1 MRKFR
6 ALLSLLLML
15 TLLLPCALADA
26 PQGLDLSL
34 VSNGALAF
42 GLKAASGDT
51 PFCSLTLPNGQVD
64 VVLSPDKGLCVGTN
78 GQWQQ
83 VLVEGHPLNATLQDT
98 PLSLLNGQTPA
109 ESTALLQEDL
119 ATIATH
125 LSSLFSGD
133 TIVYEMMKRPAMGRV
148 LSDLFLA
155 AQTGTVSLT
164 SDALYKMLYS
174 LLDEVHY
181 PAFLSDLHFGD
192 AYQMLVLS
200 LLGTLSSNLRYA
212 SSYWPTFSVFGQV
225 NEKEGNLRFSLD
237 THRYSEE
244 YQYQLTYEQTAA
256 NTWHYVLTDLKNFG
270 TIEGTLY
277 YQQSGSASFSFVLN
291 GYSTIDQKA
300 FSILCEQSGP
310 QEMVLT
316 ASIDDSYQLSIV
328 EHDGDFSFRLER
340 AYDELFAFDITDERI
355 HAELVSP
362 ALFYLIPADSTEF
375 VMDITPAEN
384 GDGLDI
390 IVTNPLWSGVG
401 STTLLTA
408 ALRATPNGL
417 TCTGEYN
424 ETPYTL
430 TMAAAQNALTF
441 TFEQNA
447 QTVSLALTLTD
458 TSAALVF
465 TGANGQQTTLSGSLC
480 SPEAPVLPDT
490 MGTIE
495 LAALLSQIF

>member
-15 TLLLPCALADA
+15 TLLLPCALADT

-42 GLKAASGDT
+42 GLNAASGDT
-51 PFCSLTLPNGQVD
+51 PFCSLTLPSGQVD

-98 PLSLLNGQTPA
+98 PLSLLDGHTPA
-109 ESTALLQEDL
+109 ESTALLQEDF
-119 ATIATH
+119 ATIATY

-164 SDALYKMLYS
+164 SDALCKLLYS

-192 AYQMLVLS
+192 AYQTLMLS
-200 LLGTLSSNLRYA
+200 LLGTLSSNLGDL
-212 SSYWPTFSVFGQV
+212 PPFSLFGQA
-225 NEKEGNLRFSLD
+225 NEKEGNLRFSLR
-237 THRYSEE
+237 THRYSSEE

-256 NTWHYVLTDLKNFG
+256 DTWHYVLTDLHSDTDNNMG
-270 TIEGTLY
+270 GTLY
-277 YQQSGSASFSFVLN
+277 YQQNSSTSFTFALN
-291 GYSTIDQKA
+291 GYSTAVQNA
-300 FSILCEQSGP
+300 FNIFCERSGS

-316 ASIDDSYQLSIV
+316 ASIDGICHLSIV

-340 AYDELFAFDITDERI
+340 AYAKIFALEITDDRI

-375 VMDITPAEN
+375 VMDITKADN

-401 STTLLTA
+401 STTFLTA

-430 TMAAAQNALTF
+430 TMATAQNALTF

-447 QTVSLALTLTD
+447 QTISLALTLTD

-465 TGANGQQTTLSGSLC
+465 TDALGQQTTLSGSLC

-495 LAALLSQIF
+495 LATLLSQIF

>member
-1 MRKFR
+1 MHKFR
-6 ALLSLLLML
+6 ALLSLLL
-15 TLLLPCALADA
+15 TLLLPCALADT

-51 PFCSLTLPNGQVD
+51 PFCSLTLPSGQVD

-98 PLSLLNGQTPA
+98 PLSLLGGHTPA

-119 ATIATH
+119 ATITTH

-164 SDALYKMLYS
+164 SDALYKLLYS

-192 AYQMLVLS
+192 AYQTLVLS
-200 LLGTLSSNLRYA
+200 LLGTLSNNLLYF
-212 SSYWPTFSVFGQV
+212 PPFSLFGQA

-256 NTWHYVLTDLKNFG
+256 DTWRYVLTDLKNFG

-277 YQQSGSASFSFVLN
+277 YQQSGSTSFSFVLN
-291 GYSTIDQKA
+291 GFSTIDQKA

-310 QEMVLT
+310 QELMLT

-328 EHDGDFSFRLER
+328 EHGSDFSFRLEK
-340 AYDELFAFDITDERI
+340 AYAKIFALDITDERI

-390 IVTNPLWSGVG
+390 IVTNPLWSGIG

-465 TGANGQQTTLSGSLC
+465 TDALGQRTTLSGSLC